1 MEEDYLIKVKDL
13 KQHFKI
19 NENFVIKAVDGIT
32 FGIKKNEILGLVG
45 ESGCGKSTT
54 ARCISDIYNPTDG
67 EIYYKNMLISGKK
80 ANKKNIELFQKEMQL
95 IFQDSS
101 ASLNPRMTVEQII
114 REPIAIQKLAKDNS
128 SLREDIINNLKRVGM
143 DEIYL
148 SKYPSEMSGGQR
160 QRVCIA
166 RSLIT
171 SPSIIIADEP
181 IASLDVSIQAQII
194 MLFKHLQ
201 KEHGFSML
209 FIAHD
214 LSAVRFISNRIGV
227 MLKGKLV
234 ELADTEELFN
244 NPIHPYTKSLL
255 SSIHIP
261 DPLYERNRVHIEYD
275 KETPLGKAFVEKYKD
290 HFVLE

>member
-19 NENFVIKAVDGIT
+19 NENFVIKAVDGIS
-32 FGIKKNEILGLVG
+32 FGIKKNEIFGLVG

-54 ARCISDIYNPTDG
+54 ARCISDIYRPTEG
-67 EIYYKNMLISGKK
+67 EIYYKNMLVSGRKPCK
-80 ANKKNIELFQKEMQL
+80 ENVELFKKEMQL

-101 ASLNPRMTVEQII
+101 ASLNPRMTVEQIV
-114 REPIAIQKLAKDNS
+114 REPLVIQKLYENKGNLKDKV
-128 SLREDIINNLKRVGM
+128 IYNLKRVGM
-143 DEIYL
+143 DGIYL